1 VSQVRV
7 RITMS
12 VRLTLMF
19 RDRVEFKASFRV
31 RVPGTT
37 REPQK
42 ILWHSAG
49 VHKVH
54 NTHTHTHTRTHTHT
68 HARMRTHTHA
78 RTHAHTHTHNHLT
91 ASVRD
96 NPGRPVPEETL
107 THSHPT

>member
-19 RDRVEFKASFRV
+19 RDRVQFKASFRV

-54 NTHTHTHTRTHTHT
+54 NTHTHTHT
-68 HARMRTHTHA
+68 
-78 RTHAHTHTHNHLT
+78 HNHLT

>member
-1 VSQVRV
+1 
-7 RITMS
+7 MS

-31 RVPGTT
+31 RVTGTT

-54 NTHTHTHTRTHTHT
+54 NT
-68 HARMRTHTHA
+68 
-78 RTHAHTHTHNHLT
+78 HTHTHNHLT

>member
-54 NTHTHTHTRTHTHT
+54 NTHTHTHTHTT
-68 HARMRTHTHA
+68 I
-78 RTHAHTHTHNHLT
+78 
-91 ASVRD
+91 
-96 NPGRPVPEETL
+96 
-107 THSHPT
+107 

>member
-1 VSQVRV
+1 MSQVRV

-54 NTHTHTHTRTHTHT
+54 NTHTH
-68 HARMRTHTHA
+68 
-78 RTHAHTHTHNHLT
+78 AHTHTHNHLT